1 MNTLETPDR
10 LAQLP
15 MPGMPTLKAPLPS
28 ATCCNIA
35 KGQPVVYIG
44 KIGGGPRYGARGVVT
59 STLRRQAVVAIG
71 GSTWHVPYYLLT
83 LPQAA

>member
-1 MNTLETPDR
+1 MTTPEIPDR
-10 LAQLP
+10 IAQLP
-15 MPGMPTLKAPLPS
+15 MPGMPTPKTSLPP

-35 KGQPVVYIG
+35 EGQLVVYIG

-59 STLRRQAVVAIG
+59 STLRRQAVVDIG
-71 GSTWHVPYYLLT
+71 RSTWHVPYYLLT

>member
-1 MNTLETPDR
+1 MNTVETPNG

-15 MPGMPTLKAPLPS
+15 MPGMPTMKPPLPS

-35 KGQPVVYIG
+35 EGQSVVYIG
-44 KIGGGPRYGARGVVT
+44 KIGGGPRYGARGVVR
-59 STLRRQAVVAIG
+59 SALRRQAVIDIG

>member
-1 MNTLETPDR
+1 MNTVETPNG
-10 LAQLP
+10 LAPLP
-15 MPGMPTLKAPLPS
+15 MRGMPTMKPPLPS

-35 KGQPVVYIG
+35 EGQSVVYIG
-44 KIGGGPRYGARGVVT
+44 KIGGGPRYGARGVVR
-59 STLRRQAVVAIG
+59 SALRRQAVIDIG